1 MWRDFYVL
9 TYRHLRRQGVSHF
22 DAEDIAQ
29 EVLTSAYVNIEGI
42 DPARLRGWLLA
53 AARNKAVDR
62 YRSANRLAYVDAP
75 ESIEDSDADPAMAV
89 IRSLDAAALRSAIR
103 NLPERDARLVG
114 LHYFEGRSL
123 AEVAEALSMSATAVK
138 VALFRARRRL
148 RRALEDEEAL

>member
-9 TYRHLRRQGVSHF
+9 TYRHLRRRGVPHF

-29 EVLTSAYVNIEGI
+29 EVLASAYVNIEGI

-53 AARNKAVDR
+53 AARNKMVDR
-62 YRSANRLAYVDAP
+62 YRGANRLVYIEAP
-75 ESIEDSDADPAMAV
+75 ESIEDPDADPAKAI
-89 IRSLDAAALRSAIR
+89 IRSLDAAAVRSAIQH
-103 NLPERDARLVG
+103 LSERDARLVV
-114 LHYFEGRSL
+114 LHYFEERSL
-123 AEVAEALSMSATAVK
+123 AEIAETLSMSATAVK